1 MIHSDYLHDG
11 KLTDLNDVKP
21 KAYKYYYLV
30 IPTQYEYVVN
40 NSADLAEIIEIEDFK
55 LLTHSEN
62 SFDQIFT
69 SDIKNIVSD
78 NNERLQITCK
88 GDNSV
93 YSAKAIVT
101 NDIRTLLHIQPTI
114 SYYDSSNSVNNH
126 DNIIDDFSLDT
137 DFIDEDNSIQ
147 PH

>member
-1 MIHSDYLHDG
+1 MTIIIKYMISLCLIKKWTNPKLLLIKDYGIRKNNNNIDIHESLRSNLIKSEYPHDG

-40 NSADLAEIIEIEDFK
+40 NSADSAEIIEIEDFK

-78 NNERLQITCK
+78 N
-88 GDNSV
+88 S
-93 YSAKAIVT
+93 
-101 NDIRTLLHIQPTI
+101 
-114 SYYDSSNSVNNH
+114 
-126 DNIIDDFSLDT
+126 
-137 DFIDEDNSIQ
+137 
-147 PH
+147 

>member
-1 MIHSDYLHDG
+1 M
-11 KLTDLNDVKP
+11 
-21 KAYKYYYLV
+21 

-40 NSADLAEIIEIEDFK
+40 NSADLAEVIEIEDFK

-78 NNERLQITCK
+78 NNETLQITCK

-101 NDIRTLLHIQPTI
+101 NDIRTVYDIQPTI
-114 SYYDSSNSVNNH
+114 SYYDSATMVQINMILLMISV
-126 DNIIDDFSLDT
+126 
-137 DFIDEDNSIQ
+137 
-147 PH
+147 